1 MLKKFC
7 TFACAVALLAGVA
20 GNSFAASIASV
31 IVQNG
36 TIARLSDNSLEVL
49 WNAGQA
55 PGAGNT
61 TIEVGDRLLA
71 IGRVDQVS
79 SPFGSPDK
87 LFGAAPWTDEF
98 TFVNII
104 QAVAVAPPTG
114 PGDLWDFTFGPAPAA
129 DPASLGLAWVPGTML
144 ALYSDPANNYT
155 GAPATIAAGIA
166 QASGGSPWW
175 QLGMNGGLPG
185 ETWTASAVTNDV
197 AAVAVIPPGTSP
209 VGFSFAIDL
218 LAQNNGFVLAPITGD
233 LEMTGNGNVFG
244 PDPAGEFQLV
254 DDYNLFIR
262 TIPEPGSMAI
272 FGLLGLAPLARRFR
286 RK

>member
-1 MLKKFC
+1 MLKKFY
-7 TFACAVALLAGVA
+7 TFACAVAMLAGIA
-20 GNSFAASIASV
+20 GNSFAASISSV

-36 TIARLSDNSLEVL
+36 TLARLSDNSLEAL

-55 PGAGNT
+55 PGTGD
-61 TIEVGDRLLA
+61 TIVAAGDRLLA

-79 SPFGSPDK
+79 SPFGTPDK
-87 LFGAAPWTDEF
+87 LFGTAPWTDEF
-98 TFVNII
+98 TFVSII
-104 QAVAVAPPTG
+104 EVATVTPP
-114 PGDLWDFTFGPAPAA
+114 PGGVGNYTFTFQPAPAA
-129 DPASLGLAWVPGTML
+129 LPASLGLAWAPGTMI
-144 ALYSDPANNYT
+144 AFYSDPANNYT
-155 GAPATIAAGIA
+155 GAPATIAAGVA
-166 QASGGSPWW
+166 EASGGTPWW

-185 ETWTASAVTNDV
+185 EFWTASASTNDISQV
-197 AAVAVIPPGTSP
+197 ALIPPGTNP

-218 LAQNNGFVLAPITGD
+218 LAQLNGIALVPVTGD

-244 PDPAGEFQLV
+244 PDPAGQYQLV

-262 TIPEPGSMAI
+262 TVPEPGSMAI